1 MCLLWN
7 SVSPAVTSQMTSP
20 PVHRHHQRQQQML
33 TRRDDEDD
41 ERSLSTPPLPFAAA
55 ADQRQYIKDEPASP
69 SSASR
74 HPHVT
79 CVGHCQGQGQPQGQG
94 QVRDAAAASPSDQRQ
109 FEGRRVQGLVQG
121 QTQVQGRETC
131 VQGHSYVQGQTQ
143 GQGREASMTSLLG
156 DDTGGRTSPMSVV
169 AAAAATSASS
179 ASSALSAASSVFESD
194 LSADA
199 ASVPAKQARLALT
212 TCAATWQPLR

>member
-1 MCLLWN
+1 
-7 SVSPAVTSQMTSP
+7 VSPAVTSQMTSP

-33 TRRDDEDD
+33 TRRNDEDD

-55 ADQRQYIKDEPASP
+55 DQRQYIKDEPASP
-69 SSASR
+69 SASR

-79 CVGHCQGQGQPQGQG
+79 CGGHCQDQGQPQGQG
-94 QVRDAAAASPSDQRQ
+94 QVRDAAAASPSDQRR
-109 FEGRRVQGLVQG
+109 FEGRRVQGRVQG
-121 QTQVQGRETC
+121 QTEGQGRETC

-179 ASSALSAASSVFESD
+179 ALSALSAASSVFESD

>member
-1 MCLLWN
+1 M
-7 SVSPAVTSQMTSP
+7 SPAVTSQMTSP

-33 TRRDDEDD
+33 TRRNDEDD

-55 ADQRQYIKDEPASP
+55 DQRQYIKDEPASP
-69 SSASR
+69 SASR

-79 CVGHCQGQGQPQGQG
+79 CGGHCQDQGQPQGQG
-94 QVRDAAAASPSDQRQ
+94 QVRDAAAASPSDQRR
-109 FEGRRVQGLVQG
+109 FEGRRVQG
-121 QTQVQGRETC
+121 R
-131 VQGHSYVQGQTQ
+131 VQGQTQ